1 MEVTGEKSDGYQLSV
16 WPRAGKVLH
25 NSPEKEDGAGE
36 NMAVRNKKRTFKS
49 RWTHVA
55 RVLLLKEVT

>member
-36 NMAVRNKKRTFKS
+36 NMAVRNKKE
-49 RWTHVA
+49 
-55 RVLLLKEVT
+55 LLNQGGRM